1 MSYYLD
7 TPFVNDTCIY
17 SDYVSSHFQYLD
29 MLRWEEENVPY
40 GDLIKNKN
48 KNLSFVYM
56 RQLVTVAAGEPCR
69 IDQRQ
74 IMTSSHMTLITEN
87 KSKKQE

>member
-1 MSYYLD
+1 
-7 TPFVNDTCIY
+7 
-17 SDYVSSHFQYLD
+17 
-29 MLRWEEENVPY
+29 VPY